1 MGYYLS
7 NLIYY
12 NLCTWSMQT
21 FKHIVSALAQTRF
34 QEVTALTKNKWGTR
48 STFQQLS
55 MWYLLSSITP
65 CLHRTRPARHNRKHK
80 KRIRTHYNSKC
91 GPHWMRCGHGVIVD
105 NRHHIESS
113 WNATNPLWTNRL
125 SCRARCV
132 RCRCCASQIQ
142 LKTKSASLSPTLH
155 TFSLMQFLYN
165 SPACSYNWSQA
176 SNQKVKNPFTVYS

>member
-1 MGYYLS
+1 MI
-7 NLIYY
+7 NA
-12 NLCTWSMQT
+12 N
-21 FKHIVSALAQTRF
+21 IVSALAQTRF
-34 QEVTALTKNKWGTR
+34 QEVTALTINKWGTR

-105 NRHHIESS
+105 NRHHIESC

-132 RCRCCASQIQ
+132 RCRCCASQIH
-142 LKTKSASLSPTLH
+142 KSQICFFKPH
-155 TFSLMQFLYN
+155 TSHFQPNAVSVLL
-165 SPACSYNWSQA
+165 ACM
-176 SNQKVKNPFTVYS
+176 